1 LRITIKVRPG
11 SNRPSVGG
19 SFDGALV
26 VRVKER
32 AVDGQAT
39 EAALGALAAA
49 LGLRSSDVALVTG
62 ATSTTKVVDLSGDPA
77 ELSAALAL
85 LSERV
90 PTA

>member
-1 LRITIKVRPG
+1 
-11 SNRPSVGG
+11 
-19 SFDGALV
+19 
-26 VRVKER
+26 VKER